1 MRAGR
6 DRRLLVIDF
15 GHAIAEGEP
24 QRVIKERAVQEV
36 YMGAA
41 KASASASYQ

>member
-1 MRAGR
+1 
-6 DRRLLVIDF
+6 VIDF

-36 YMGAA
+36 YMGIE
-41 KASASASYQ
+41 QE